1 MARASLIKIIFHGQL
16 TNFGPWFLHFALM
29 ILMHFGGIF
38 EQIADI
44 ILDLTLSALN
54 LIDVNVKLRRQLRQ
68 CFITFESCQCHFR
81 FEGG

>member
-1 MARASLIKIIFHGQL
+1 
-16 TNFGPWFLHFALM
+16 M
-29 ILMHFGGIF
+29 ILTYFGGNF

-44 ILDLTLSALN
+44 ILDLTLSALD

-68 CFITFESCQCHFR
+68 SFITFESCQCHFR

>member
-1 MARASLIKIIFHGQL
+1 
-16 TNFGPWFLHFALM
+16 M
-29 ILMHFGGIF
+29 ILTYFGGIF

-44 ILDLTLSALN
+44 ILDLTLPALD

-68 CFITFESCQCHFR
+68 SFITFESCQCHFR

>member
-1 MARASLIKIIFHGQL
+1 
-16 TNFGPWFLHFALM
+16 M
-29 ILMHFGGIF
+29 ILTYFGGIF

-44 ILDLTLSALN
+44 ILDLTLSALD

-68 CFITFESCQCHFR
+68 SFITFESCQCHFR